1 MTGKDSLLS
10 VESISKS
17 FPGVL
22 ALNQVSFDVQPG
34 EIHGLVG
41 ENGAG
46 KSTLM
51 RIMSG
56 AYQPNSGAIYFQGR
70 KVKLESP
77 IQSHKLGI
85 GMVYQDTQLVGDLDI
100 VQNIFLG
107 DEISR
112 NGLLD
117 RNQMERRVADIL
129 GSLGIELALT
139 AKINDLSLSERQTVE
154 IARAL
159 RLSPDVLI
167 LDEPTTGL
175 DQDEIHRLFKILKK
189 LRGNGTGLVFIS
201 HRLPEVLS
209 ITDRI
214 TVMKDGCVIETLKTA
229 SATETDLV
237 NLMVGREIDMVFPP
251 KNTCRPDIRLECLK
265 ISRDRA
271 FRDISFSLSAGEILG
286 LGGIQGNGQ
295 RELIRALAGIIPF
308 DGNLLIDGVE
318 TNLASPRSAIE
329 HGIVY
334 LSNDR
339 RGESLFLPHSVREN
353 MVVPH
358 LDAVHPNKIV
368 STKKENSIV
377 LDLIEKLRIQTT
389 SSEQPVELLSGGN
402 QQKVVV
408 ARWLVSK
415 PKIYLFDEPTQGVDV
430 GTKLELYRIMRELA
444 NEGAA
449 ILVLST
455 EVTELLGLCDRVLVM
470 ADGCIVD
477 SVAAEEA
484 TEERV
489 VGSAV
494 TVDHKNRQEKQSI
507 VAPKTAASPK
517 KMIGRQWLSAF
528 MILAFVVLI
537 GVITQWQSK
546 YFLTP
551 RNLSNL
557 AFQIVPLAIASMGVM
572 ATLLVGGI
580 DLSIGPTMS
589 LITIMASFMIT
600 KNSSFAILLG
610 IVGCLATGALVGLI
624 NGCVIRFLKI
634 PDLITTLATN
644 SMVFGI
650 ALILR
655 PAPGGSI
662 SLAFMDLVTYRLKL
676 VPMFAIIALF
686 MFAFGEL
693 MLLRGKVGMALYA
706 TGSNEEAARIAGI
719 RVSRVRIAA
728 YVFSGLLAAVAGL
741 ILAGRIG
748 SGDPQSGTNFTL
760 LAITAVVV
768 GGTSIFGGRGTLLG
782 TLAGSILVIT
792 TQSALNL
799 LHVSAYYQYIWI
811 GVLTLLSVAIY
822 SAREAE
828 FGFNQII
835 RHFLK
840 T

>member
-1 MTGKDSLLS
+1 MTDNESLLS
-10 VESISKS
+10 VENISKS

-22 ALNQVSFDVQPG
+22 ALDQVSFDVQQG

-56 AYQPNSGAIYFQGR
+56 AYQPDSGIIYIRGR

-85 GMVYQDTQLVGDLDI
+85 GMVYQDTQLVGELDI

-117 RNQMERRVADIL
+117 RNQMERRVVEIL
-129 GSLGIELALT
+129 GSLGIELPLYT
-139 AKINDLSLSERQTVE
+139 KIKYLSLSERQTVE

-175 DQDEIHRLFKILKK
+175 DHDEVYRLFNILRK
-189 LRGNGTGLVFIS
+189 LKENGTGIVFIS
-201 HRLPEVLS
+201 HRLPEVFK
-209 ITDRI
+209 IADRI
-214 TVMKDGCVIETLKTA
+214 TVMKDGCVIETLK
-229 SATETDLV
+229 SADTIEADLV

-251 KNTCRPDIRLECLK
+251 KNTLRPRVRLECLK
-265 ISRDRA
+265 LSNSGE
-271 FRDISFSLSAGEILG
+271 FREVSFCLSSGEILG

-308 DGNLLIDGVE
+308 DGTIFVDGVE
-318 TNLASPRSAIE
+318 TRLSSPKSAIE
-329 HGIVY
+329 NGIVY
-334 LSNDR
+334 LSSDR
-339 RGESLFLPHSVREN
+339 RGESLFLPHSIREN
-353 MVVPH
+353 MLLPH
-358 LDAVHPNKIV
+358 LDTLNPSRIV
-368 STKKENSIV
+368 STKKNNSITGH
-377 LDLIEKLRIQTT
+377 LIDKLRIQTV
-389 SSEQPVELLSGGN
+389 SAEQPVELLSGGN

-408 ARWLVSK
+408 GRWLVSK
-415 PKIYLFDEPTQGVDV
+415 PEIYLFDEPTQGVDV

-444 NEGAA
+444 MEGAA

-455 EVTELLGLCDRVLVM
+455 EVTELVGLCDRMLVM
-470 ADGCIVD
+470 ADGRIVD
-477 SVAAEEA
+477 TISEAEA

-494 TVDHKNRQEKQSI
+494 TANRKDEKKQQNKST
-507 VAPKTAASPK
+507 PKTVSKINLLAK
-517 KMIGRQWLSAF
+517 QWMSAF
-528 MILAFVVLI
+528 LVLALVVLI
-537 GVITQWQSK
+537 GIITQYHSK
-546 YFLTP
+546 YFLMP

-557 AFQIVPLAIASMGVM
+557 ALQIVPLAIVSMGVM

-580 DLSIGPTMS
+580 DLSVGPTMS
-589 LITIMASFMIT
+589 LITIIASFIIT
-600 KNSSFAILLG
+600 KGSALSILLG
-610 IVGCLATGALVGLI
+610 IVGCLSAGAFIGLI
-624 NGCVIRFLKI
+624 NGFIIRYLNI

-644 SMVFGI
+644 SMVFGV

-655 PAPGGSI
+655 PAPGGSVN
-662 SLAFMDLVTYRLKL
+662 LTFMDLVTHRINS
-676 VPMFAIIALF
+676 VPVFAIIVLV
-686 MFAFGEL
+686 MFILGEII
-693 MLLRGKVGMALYA
+693 LLRGKIGMALYA

-719 RVSRVRIAA
+719 PVSRVRVAA
-728 YVFSGLLAAVAGL
+728 YVFSGLLAALAGL
-741 ILAGRIG
+741 IVAARIG

-760 LAITAVVV
+760 LSITAVVV

-782 TLAGSILVIT
+782 TLAGSILVMT
-792 TQSALNL
+792 TQSSLNQ

-811 GVLTLLSVAIY
+811 GLLTLLSVALY

-840 T
+840 K

>member
-1 MTGKDSLLS
+1 MTDNESLLS
-10 VESISKS
+10 VENISKS

-22 ALNQVSFDVQPG
+22 ALDQVSFDVQQG

-51 RIMSG
+51 RILSG
-56 AYQPNSGAIYFQGR
+56 AYQPDSGIIFIRGR

-85 GMVYQDTQLVGDLDI
+85 GMVYQDTQLVGELDI

-117 RNQMERRVADIL
+117 RNQMERRVVDIL
-129 GSLGIELALT
+129 GSLGIELPLYT
-139 AKINDLSLSERQTVE
+139 KIKYLSLSERQTVE

-175 DQDEIHRLFKILKK
+175 DHDEVYRLFNILRK
-189 LRGNGTGLVFIS
+189 LKENGTGIVFIS
-201 HRLPEVLS
+201 HRLPEVFK
-209 ITDRI
+209 IADRI
-214 TVMKDGCVIETLKTA
+214 TVMKDGCVIETLK
-229 SATETDLV
+229 SADTIEADLV

-251 KNTCRPDIRLECLK
+251 KNTLRPRVRLESLK
-265 ISRDRA
+265 LSSSGEE
-271 FRDISFSLSAGEILG
+271 FRDISFCLSSGEILG

-308 DGNLLIDGVE
+308 DGTIFVDGVE
-318 TNLASPRSAIE
+318 TKLSSPKSAIE
-329 HGIVY
+329 CGIVY
-334 LSNDR
+334 LSSDR
-339 RGESLFLPHSVREN
+339 RGESLFLPHSIRDN
-353 MVVPH
+353 MILPH
-358 LDAVHPNKIV
+358 LDTLNPSRIV
-368 STKKENSIV
+368 STKKNNSITGHIV
-377 LDLIEKLRIQTT
+377 DKLRIQTV

-408 ARWLVSK
+408 GRWLVSK
-415 PKIYLFDEPTQGVDV
+415 PIIYLFDEPTQGVDV

-455 EVTELLGLCDRVLVM
+455 EVTELVGLCDRLLVM
-470 ADGCIVD
+470 ADGRIVD
-477 SVAAEEA
+477 TISGEEA

-494 TVDHKNRQEKQSI
+494 TANRQEKKQQQNNST
-507 VAPKTAASPK
+507 PKSVSKNNLLAK
-517 KMIGRQWLSAF
+517 QWMSAF
-528 MILAFVVLI
+528 LVLALVVLI
-537 GVITQWQSK
+537 GIITQYHSK
-546 YFLTP
+546 YFLMP

-557 AFQIVPLAIASMGVM
+557 ALQIVPLAIVSMGVM

-580 DLSIGPTMS
+580 DLSVGPTMS
-589 LITIMASFMIT
+589 LITIIASFTIT
-600 KNSSFAILLG
+600 KGSAFSILLG
-610 IVGCLATGALVGLI
+610 IIVCLSAGAFIGLI
-624 NGCVIRFLKI
+624 NGFIIRYLNI

-644 SMVFGI
+644 SMVFGV

-655 PAPGGSI
+655 PAPGGSVN
-662 SLAFMDLVTYRLKL
+662 LTFMDLVTHRINS
-676 VPMFAIIALF
+676 VPVFAIIVLV
-686 MFAFGEL
+686 MFILGEII
-693 MLLRGKVGMALYA
+693 LLRGKIGMALYA
-706 TGSNEEAARIAGI
+706 TGSNEEAARISGI
-719 RVSRVRIAA
+719 PVSRVRVAA
-728 YVFSGLLAAVAGL
+728 YVFSGLLAALAGL
-741 ILAGRIG
+741 IVAARIG

-760 LAITAVVV
+760 LSITAVVV

-782 TLAGSILVIT
+782 TLAGSILVIA
-792 TQSALNL
+792 TQSSLNQ

-811 GVLTLLSVAIY
+811 GLLTLLSVALY

-840 T
+840 K